1 MKQLFLTFTLLVFA
15 QIALAQTEAKDTER
29 RKYQQMLLTKT
40 KTIVLNINNK
50 EAQQEKLTTYL
61 RTYFEKIREIRRD
74 EVNKKLIIT
83 HIMAF
88 TEQEMRDAI
97 REYGFLDADIISYE
111 FNR

>member
-1 MKQLFLTFTLLVFA
+1 MKQLFLTFALLFFA
-15 QIALAQTEAKDTER
+15 QITLAQTEEKDTER
-29 RKYQQMLLTKT
+29 RKHQQMLLTKT

-50 EAQQEKLTTYL
+50 DAQQEKLTTYL
-61 RTYFEKIREIRRD
+61 RTYFEKITEIRRD

-88 TEQEMRDAI
+88 TEKEMREAI
-97 REYGFLDADIISYE
+97 KEYGFADADIISYE